1 MLISSLDS
9 SLAKVY
15 GSNIVV
21 ENSMDAI
28 QIYGGPGYM
37 RDIRIEKLLRDVRL
51 LQIYEGINEINLLT
65 VIENYI
71 RNIGDAR

>member
-1 MLISSLDS
+1 M
-9 SLAKVY
+9 
-15 GSNIVV
+15 N
-21 ENSMDAI
+21 AI